1 MNLIDTIDEIGIFET
16 TTQLNKYIENGD
28 LMYDI
33 SRFVPVSSDATS
45 LRSVN
50 EVVIKILNLQK
61 RNIMFLSNEI
71 AILEEILKYKEYFDN
86 IIVVLSSNLSQEQK
100 EIIVKNSPDQNIIK
114 YINELEYPTLIKPK
128 NSVIISFGYKNG
140 NKCLLNKKSY
150 RTLEIYKE
158 FLGEKIFV
166 SCLDES
172 IFERPKNWISINGE
186 KYFTKIF

>member
-1 MNLIDTIDEIGIFET
+1 MNLIDTMDEIGIFET
-16 TTQLNKYIENGD
+16 TTQLNKYIDNGE

-33 SRFVPVSSDATS
+33 SKFVPVSFDTTS

-86 IIVVLSSNLSQEQK
+86 IIVVLSSNLNREQR
-100 EIIVKNSPDQNIIK
+100 EIIVKNSPNRNIIK

-128 NSVIISFGYKNG
+128 NSVIISFGYRSG
-140 NKCLLNKKSY
+140 DKCLLTKNSY
-150 RTLEIYKE
+150 RSLEIYKN
-158 FLGEKIFV
+158 FLGDKIFV
-166 SCLDES
+166 SCFKES
-172 IFERPKNWISINGE
+172 VNIRPKGWISVNVE
-186 KYFTKIF
+186 KYFTRVI

>member
-16 TTQLNKYIENGD
+16 TTQLNKYIENVD

-33 SRFVPVSSDATS
+33 SRFVPVSSDASS

-86 IIVVLSSNLSQEQK
+86 IIVVLSSNLSREQK
-100 EIIVKNSPDQNIIK
+100 KIIVKNSPGQNIIK

-172 IFERPKNWISINGE
+172 ISERPKNWISINGE

>member
-16 TTQLNKYIENGD
+16 TTQLNKYIENVD

-33 SRFVPVSSDATS
+33 SRFVPVSSDASS

-86 IIVVLSSNLSQEQK
+86 IIVVLSSNLSREQK

-166 SCLDES
+166 SCLDENIS
-172 IFERPKNWISINGE
+172 ERPKNWISINGE

>member
-172 IFERPKNWISINGE
+172 ISERPKNWISINGE

>member
-16 TTQLNKYIENGD
+16 TTQLNKYIENVD

-33 SRFVPVSSDATS
+33 SRFVPVSSDASS

-71 AILEEILKYKEYFDN
+71 AILEEILKYREYFDN
-86 IIVVLSSNLSQEQK
+86 IIVVLSSNLSREQK

-172 IFERPKNWISINGE
+172 ISERPKNWISINGE

>member
-16 TTQLNKYIENGD
+16 NIQLNKYVENVE

-33 SRFVPVSSDATS
+33 SKYIPVSSGLST
-45 LRSVN
+45 LRSISD
-50 EVVIKILNLQK
+50 VVIKILNLQK

-71 AILEEILKYKEYFDN
+71 AILEDMLKYKDCFDN
-86 IIVVLSSNLSQEQK
+86 IIVVLSGNLSREQK
-100 EIIVKNSPDQNIIK
+100 EIIIKNSPDKDIIK
-114 YINELEYPTLIKPK
+114 YINELEYPSLIKPK

-158 FLGEKIFV
+158 FLGEKVFV
-166 SCLDES
+166 SCLNES
-172 IFERPKNWISINGE
+172 ISERPKNWVSINGE
-186 KYFTKIF
+186 KYFTKVI